1 MIPKLTFSSKPH
13 GEYME
18 LPDMTDAQVKRQV
31 LKVRDVIFE
40 EIIEMD
46 DGKYTGDVSSEVK
59 AIMKDRVPLDRPL
72 NEDEFSNIIID
83 CIDTLVGWIMDK
95 TKGVDVRIAKF
106 FAIDFVNQT
115 VASSYQMQYIDGHQ
129 PKHDPMFG

>member
-1 MIPKLTFSSKPH
+1 
-13 GEYME
+13 ME

-40 EIIEMD
+40 EIVEMD
-46 DGKYTGDVSSEVK
+46 DGKYTGDVSSDVK
-59 AIMKDRVPLDRPL
+59 DIMKERVPLDRPL
-72 NEDEFSNIIID
+72 NEEEFANIIVD
-83 CIDTLVGWIMDK
+83 CIETLVEWIMQK

-115 VASSYQMQYIDGHQ
+115 VAASYQMQYVNGDTAY
-129 PKHDPMFG
+129 DPMFG

>member
-1 MIPKLTFSSKPH
+1 
-13 GEYME
+13 
-18 LPDMTDAQVKRQV
+18 MTDVQVKRQV

-40 EIIEMD
+40 EITEME

-59 AIMKDRVPLDRPL
+59 EIMKERVPLDRPL
-72 NEDEFSNIIID
+72 NEDEFANIIVD
-83 CIDTLVGWIMDK
+83 CIETLVAWIMEK

-115 VASSYQMQYIDGHQ
+115 VASSYQMQYVEGYQ
-129 PKHDPMFG
+129 PYDPMFG